1 MEIQLD
7 YMLIVVYFPF
17 VASYLGI
24 LTLNSPR
31 HVVAQKEFFYSK
43 SYPINI
49 YLLKTFKLST
59 RPTHCMFI
67 NFFSL
72 FSQVEHAQESTIK
85 LT

>member
-67 NFFSL
+67 NFFAL
-72 FSQVEHAQESTIK
+72 FSQVEHA
-85 LT
+85 